1 MPYAWGKPGF
11 KELIHFG
18 HDWAKARRTT
28 QTLIQLSH
36 LDELIAIAVADVDTG
51 GIGPRRRMSQSPP
64 NYMEGVPVKISERF
78 RPPPKVTL
86 PQSVINRLVQVDSGV
101 GPSSRTVPSYD
112 FELEETVLKRIGEW
126 RAAKDKQLYERS
138 ERIRRKEQELAR
150 LAEEEQKRKLNQICY
165 PETDDLSSAS
175 EDDGE
180 DEVSEEND
188 ESIPSGS
195 SEEQVAQIRTSA
207 AQYSQ
212 FNKFDTILIPTVLP
226 ELTTLNRTSASGELI
241 TSAGGLP
248 TNNVHIP
255 KSTNLLNNNNYNK
268 INYSDFENDTSSPFD
283 NMELKTMN
291 DLDIL
296 AQVLN
301 LNAPS
306 SGSERSPEESN
317 DTKPITTEEAPPAC
331 PTPTVEQ
338 ATVPTVQQ
346 PQFTYSQQPQQYQH
360 GTYTMPTSANDYY
373 KSYNSYHYNYCQYT
387 PPTSTSSANCY
398 TPTAAPAA
406 TVPYHSPST
415 QYQYQPTPYNYYPYT
430 SAAASNSP
438 ATQPT
443 YAHNYLYNNAASYY
457 NYPPAGPTVG
467 PNDATAADGSS
478 NLADASSSMKSKSKS
493 VPDIVRQLDEEVQD
507 SALRRT
513 RNNSQSNAERRQDG
527 DVPTTA
533 AAAGHNEQGAASAT
547 CRREDF
553 TLYNQLS
560 PGDQNLVKRIGSMG
574 FPLERVAAVLK
585 RLGNDDKKIVE
596 HLIPLSE
603 LLDLGFEEE
612 KISEAL
618 IKFGNNKH
626 KALDYLI
633 S

>member
-1 MPYAWGKPGF
+1 M
-11 KELIHFG
+11 
-18 HDWAKARRTT
+18 
-28 QTLIQLSH
+28 
-36 LDELIAIAVADVDTG
+36 
-51 GIGPRRRMSQSPP
+51 
-64 NYMEGVPVKISERF
+64 KISERF
-78 RPPPKVTL
+78 RPPPRVTL
-86 PQSVINRLVQVDSGV
+86 PQSVINRLVQVDSGG

-126 RAAKDKQLYERS
+126 RAAKDKQLYERG

-226 ELTTLNRTSASGELI
+226 SELTTSNRTSASDELI

-248 TNNVHIP
+248 TSNVHIP

-317 DTKPITTEEAPPAC
+317 DAKPIPTEEAPPAC
-331 PTPTVEQ
+331 PTTTVQ
-338 ATVPTVQQ
+338 QTTVPSIQQ

-360 GTYTMPTSANDYY
+360 GTYTMPTSASDYY

-398 TPTAAPAA
+398 TPTAAAAPAQPA
-406 TVPYHSPST
+406 TVPYHSPNA
-415 QYQYQPTPYNYYPYT
+415 QFQYQPTTPYNYYPYT
-430 SAAASNSP
+430 SAASNSP

-443 YAHNYLYNNAASYY
+443 YAHNYLYNNSAASTYY
-457 NYPPAGPTVG
+457 NYPTAVVPT
-467 PNDATAADGSS
+467 NDAAVTTEADSAAAASS
-478 NLADASSSMKSKSKS
+478 NMKSKSKS

-513 RNNSQSNAERRQDG
+513 RNNSQSNAERQRQDG
-527 DVPTTA
+527 DATM
-533 AAAGHNEQGAASAT
+533 GHSDHSASASGQ
-547 CRREDF
+547 RREDF

>member
-1 MPYAWGKPGF
+1 
-11 KELIHFG
+11 
-18 HDWAKARRTT
+18 
-28 QTLIQLSH
+28 
-36 LDELIAIAVADVDTG
+36 
-51 GIGPRRRMSQSPP
+51 MSQSPP

-86 PQSVINRLVQVDSGV
+86 PQSVINRLAQVDGGGSS
-101 GPSSRTVPSYD
+101 SSRTVPSYD

-126 RAAKDKQLYERS
+126 RAAKDKQLYERG
-138 ERIRRKEQELAR
+138 ERIRRKELELAR

-175 EDDGE
+175 EEEGE

-226 ELTTLNRTSASGELI
+226 ELATANRTSASDELI
-241 TSAGGLP
+241 TSGGGLT

-306 SGSERSPEESN
+306 SGSERSPEETN
-317 DTKPITTEEAPPAC
+317 DSKPKPIEEAVAA
-331 PTPTVEQ
+331 TTTTTIEQ

-346 PQFTYSQQPQQYQH
+346 PQYSYGQTTQQYQPGTYSMPTQPQQ
-360 GTYTMPTSANDYY
+360 PPSSNDYY
-373 KSYNSYHYNYCQYT
+373 KSYNSYHYNYCAYT
-387 PPTSTSSANCY
+387 PTSTSTATSCY
-398 TPTAAPAA
+398 TPTSGAVAAA

-415 QYQYQPTPYNYYPYT
+415 QYQYQPTAAQYSYYPYT
-430 SAAASNSP
+430 SAATAGNSP

-443 YAHNYLYNNAASYY
+443 YAHNYLYNNAAAAASYY
-457 NYPPAGPTVG
+457 NYPAGQSATPA
-467 PNDATAADGSS
+467 DE
-478 NLADASSSMKSKSKS
+478 ASSLRSKSKS

-507 SALRRT
+507 SAMRRT
-513 RNNSQSNAERRQDG
+513 RNNSQSTAERRLED
-527 DVPTTA
+527 DAPTVHTPA
-533 AAAGHNEQGAASAT
+533 VTTGSNART
-547 CRREDF
+547 DF

-560 PGDQNLVKRIGSMG
+560 AGEQNLVKRIGSMG

-585 RLGNDDKKIVE
+585 RLGSDDKKIVE

-618 IKFGNNKH
+618 VKFGNNKH

>member
-1 MPYAWGKPGF
+1 
-11 KELIHFG
+11 
-18 HDWAKARRTT
+18 
-28 QTLIQLSH
+28 
-36 LDELIAIAVADVDTG
+36 
-51 GIGPRRRMSQSPP
+51 
-64 NYMEGVPVKISERF
+64 MEGVPVKISERF

-86 PQSVINRLVQVDSGV
+86 PQSVINRLAQVDGGGS
-101 GPSSRTVPSYD
+101 SSRTVPSYD

-126 RAAKDKQLYERS
+126 RAAKDKQLYERG
-138 ERIRRKEQELAR
+138 ERIRRKELELTR

-175 EDDGE
+175 EEDGE

-226 ELTTLNRTSASGELI
+226 ELATANRTSASDELI
-241 TSAGGLP
+241 TSGGGLT

-306 SGSERSPEESN
+306 SGSERSPEETN
-317 DTKPITTEEAPPAC
+317 DSKPKPTEEAPVTTTAIVQ
-331 PTPTVEQ
+331 TTL
-338 ATVPTVQQ
+338 PTVQQ
-346 PQFTYSQQPQQYQH
+346 SQYSYSQTAQQYQPGTYSMPTQPQQQQQ
-360 GTYTMPTSANDYY
+360 PPSSNDY
-373 KSYNSYHYNYCQYT
+373 YNSYHYNYCAYT
-387 PPTSTSSANCY
+387 PTSTSTATSCY
-398 TPTAAPAA
+398 TPTSGAAA

-415 QYQYQPTPYNYYPYT
+415 QYQYQPTAQYSYYPYT
-430 SAAASNSP
+430 SAATAGNSP

-443 YAHNYLYNNAASYY
+443 YAHNYLYNNAAAAASYY
-457 NYPPAGPTVG
+457 NYPAGQS
-467 PNDATAADGSS
+467 ATPVDGV
-478 NLADASSSMKSKSKS
+478 LVDASSMRSKSKS

-513 RNNSQSNAERRQDG
+513 RNNSQSTAERRLEDDG
-527 DVPTTA
+527 KSK
-533 AAAGHNEQGAASAT
+533 HS
-547 CRREDF
+547 
-553 TLYNQLS
+553 
-560 PGDQNLVKRIGSMG
+560 
-574 FPLERVAAVLK
+574 LER
-585 RLGNDDKKIVE
+585 ITQSMYQ
-596 HLIPLSE
+596 I
-603 LLDLGFEEE
+603 
-612 KISEAL
+612 
-618 IKFGNNKH
+618 
-626 KALDYLI
+626 
-633 S
+633 

>member
-1 MPYAWGKPGF
+1 M
-11 KELIHFG
+11 
-18 HDWAKARRTT
+18 
-28 QTLIQLSH
+28 
-36 LDELIAIAVADVDTG
+36 
-51 GIGPRRRMSQSPP
+51 
-64 NYMEGVPVKISERF
+64 KISERF

-86 PQSVINRLVQVDSGV
+86 PQSVINRLVQVDSG
-101 GPSSRTVPSYD
+101 GGTTSRAVPSYE

-126 RAAKDKQLYERS
+126 RAAKDKHLYERS
-138 ERIRRKEQELAR
+138 ERIRRKEQEQAR

-175 EDDGE
+175 EEEGE

-195 SEEQVAQIRTSA
+195 SEEQVAQSRTSA
-207 AQYSQ
+207 AQYSH

-226 ELTTLNRTSASGELI
+226 ELATSKKASTGGELI
-241 TSAGGLP
+241 TSAGGLT

-306 SGSERSPEESN
+306 SGSERSPEEPT
-317 DTKPITTEEAPPAC
+317 DTKSNTAEETPACPITT
-331 PTPTVEQ
+331 VEQ
-338 ATVPTVQQ
+338 TVVPAVQQ
-346 PQFTYSQQPQQYQH
+346 PQFSYSQQPQQYQH
-360 GTYTMPTSANDYY
+360 GIYSVPAQQQPQQTPSSNDYY

-387 PPTSTSSANCY
+387 PTSTSSASCY
-398 TPTAAPAA
+398 
-406 TVPYHSPST
+406 SPSTTAGAGTTVSYQTPGT
-415 QYQYQPTPYNYYPYT
+415 QYQYQPTAYNYYPYT
-430 SAAASNSP
+430 SAATSNPP

-443 YAHNYLYNNAASYY
+443 YAHNYLYNNAASSYY
-457 NYPPAGPTVG
+457 NYPGQAATPVT
-467 PNDATAADGSS
+467 TAADS
-478 NLADASSSMKSKSKS
+478 NQAECSAAAGIKSKSRS

-513 RNNSQSNAERRQDG
+513 RNNSQSNAERRVAED
-527 DVPTTA
+527 DPKAPAVTP
-533 AAAGHNEQGAASAT
+533 S
-547 CRREDF
+547 REDF
-553 TLYNQLS
+553 TVYNQLS
-560 PGDQNLVKRIGSMG
+560 LGDQNLVKRIGSMG

-585 RLGNDDKKIVE
+585 RLGSDDKKIVE

>member
-1 MPYAWGKPGF
+1 
-11 KELIHFG
+11 
-18 HDWAKARRTT
+18 
-28 QTLIQLSH
+28 
-36 LDELIAIAVADVDTG
+36 
-51 GIGPRRRMSQSPP
+51 
-64 NYMEGVPVKISERF
+64 MEGVPVKISERF

-86 PQSVINRLVQVDSGV
+86 PQSVINRLAQVDNSG
-101 GPSSRTVPSYD
+101 GGSSRVVPSYD

-175 EDDGE
+175 EEDGE

-188 ESIPSGS
+188 ESNPSGS
-195 SEEQVAQIRTSA
+195 SEEQVVAQIRTSA

-226 ELTTLNRTSASGELI
+226 ELATTTNELI
-241 TSAGGLP
+241 TSAGGLT

-306 SGSERSPEESN
+306 SGSERSPEDSN
-317 DTKPITTEEAPPAC
+317 DVKPKKLADEIPAC
-331 PTPTVEQ
+331 PTTTAVEQPTV
-338 ATVPTVQQ
+338 VTVQQ
-346 PQFTYSQQPQQYQH
+346 PQFSYNQQSQQYQH
-360 GTYTMPTSANDYY
+360 GTYSMPTQQQTPSSNDYY
-373 KSYNSYHYNYCQYT
+373 KTSYNSYHYNYCAYT
-387 PPTSTSSANCY
+387 PTSTSTSPSCY
-398 TPTAAPAA
+398 TPTSGAAAA
-406 TVPYHSPST
+406 TSGSVPYHSPSST
-415 QYQYQPTPYNYYPYT
+415 QYQYQPTAYNYYPYT
-430 SAAASNSP
+430 SAATGHSP

-443 YAHNYLYNNAASYY
+443 YAHNYLYNNAAAAAATSYY
-457 NYPPAGPTVG
+457 NYPAGQS
-467 PNDATAADGSS
+467 ATPVDGTG
-478 NLADASSSMKSKSKS
+478 LAEASSMRSKSKS

-513 RNNSQSNAERRQDG
+513 RNNSQSTAERRPED
-527 DVPTTA
+527 DEPTV
-533 AAAGHNEQGAASAT
+533 NASAVT
-547 CRREDF
+547 IDSNNRRNDF
-553 TLYNQLS
+553 TVYNQLS
-560 PGDQNLVKRIGSMG
+560 AGDQNLVKRIGSMG
-574 FPLERVAAVLK
+574 FPLERVATVLK
-585 RLGNDDKKIVE
+585 RLGSDDKKIIE

>member
-1 MPYAWGKPGF
+1 M
-11 KELIHFG
+11 
-18 HDWAKARRTT
+18 
-28 QTLIQLSH
+28 LIQLSH
-36 LDELIAIAVADVDTG
+36 LDELIAVVVAADVDTG
-51 GIGPRRRMSQSPP
+51 GFGHRRRMSQSPP

-86 PQSVINRLVQVDSGV
+86 PQSVINRLVQVDSGG
-101 GPSSRTVPSYD
+101 GPSSRTVPGYD

-150 LAEEEQKRKLNQICY
+150 LVEEEQKRKLNQICY

-175 EDDGE
+175 EEDGE

-195 SEEQVAQIRTSA
+195 SEEQVAQIKTSA

-226 ELTTLNRTSASGELI
+226 ELATSNRTSASDELF
-241 TSAGGLP
+241 TSAGGL
-248 TNNVHIP
+248 TTSNVHIP

-301 LNAPS
+301 LNAPN

-317 DTKPITTEEAPPAC
+317 DAKPSPAKAC
-331 PTPTVEQ
+331 PTTTTVEP
-338 ATVPTVQQ
+338 VPVPAMQQ
-346 PQFTYSQQPQQYQH
+346 PQFSYSQQPQQYQH
-360 GTYTMPTSANDYY
+360 GTYAMPTQQQPPSSNDYF
-373 KSYNSYHYNYCQYT
+373 KSYNSYHYNYGAYT
-387 PPTSTSSANCY
+387 PTSTSSAGCY
-398 TPTAAPAA
+398 TPTSGAAVATTGA

-415 QYQYQPTPYNYYPYT
+415 QYQYQPTAYNYYPYT
-430 SAAASNSP
+430 SAAAGNSP

-443 YAHNYLYNNAASYY
+443 YAHNYFYNNAAAAAASYY
-457 NYPPAGPTVG
+457 NYPAGQSATPTGLV
-467 PNDATAADGSS
+467 DGSGGS
-478 NLADASSSMKSKSKS
+478 TSLAETSSMRTKSKS

-507 SALRRT
+507 SAQRRT
-513 RNNSQSNAERRQDG
+513 RNNSQSTAERRLEID
-527 DVPTTA
+527 DEPTAQNTA
-533 AAAGHNEQGAASAT
+533 APTGNN
-547 CRREDF
+547 RRDDF
-553 TLYNQLS
+553 TLYNQLA

-585 RLGNDDKKIVE
+585 RLGSDDKKIIE

>member
-1 MPYAWGKPGF
+1 
-11 KELIHFG
+11 
-18 HDWAKARRTT
+18 
-28 QTLIQLSH
+28 
-36 LDELIAIAVADVDTG
+36 
-51 GIGPRRRMSQSPP
+51 
-64 NYMEGVPVKISERF
+64 MEGVPVKISERF

-86 PQSVINRLVQVDSGV
+86 PQSVINRLAQVDGGGGS
-101 GPSSRTVPSYD
+101 SSRTVPSYD

-126 RAAKDKQLYERS
+126 RAAKDKQLYERG
-138 ERIRRKEQELAR
+138 ERIRRKELELAR
-150 LAEEEQKRKLNQICY
+150 LVDEEQKRKLNQICY

-175 EDDGE
+175 EEDGE

-207 AQYSQ
+207 DQYSQ

-226 ELTTLNRTSASGELI
+226 ELATANRTSASDELI
-241 TSAGGLP
+241 TSGGGLI

-306 SGSERSPEESN
+306 SGSERSPEETN
-317 DTKPITTEEAPPAC
+317 DSKPKPIEDAAATT
-331 PTPTVEQ
+331 TTTIEQ

-346 PQFTYSQQPQQYQH
+346 PQYSYGQTAQQYQPGTYSMPTQPQQQ
-360 GTYTMPTSANDYY
+360 PPSSNDYY
-373 KSYNSYHYNYCQYT
+373 KSYNSYHYNYCAYT
-387 PPTSTSSANCY
+387 PTSTSTATSCY
-398 TPTAAPAA
+398 TPTSGAAA

-415 QYQYQPTPYNYYPYT
+415 QYQYPPTAAQYSYYPYT
-430 SAAASNSP
+430 SAATAANSP

-443 YAHNYLYNNAASYY
+443 YAHNYLYNNAAAAASYY
-457 NYPPAGPTVG
+457 NYPAGQS
-467 PNDATAADGSS
+467 ATPVDE
-478 NLADASSSMKSKSKS
+478 ASSMRSKSKS

-513 RNNSQSNAERRQDG
+513 RNNSQSTAERRLED
-527 DVPTTA
+527 DEPTVHTPA
-533 AAAGHNEQGAASAT
+533 VTTSSNT
-547 CRREDF
+547 RTDF

-560 PGDQNLVKRIGSMG
+560 AGEQNLVKRIGSMG

-585 RLGNDDKKIVE
+585 RLGSDDKKIVE

-618 IKFGNNKH
+618 VKFGNNKH